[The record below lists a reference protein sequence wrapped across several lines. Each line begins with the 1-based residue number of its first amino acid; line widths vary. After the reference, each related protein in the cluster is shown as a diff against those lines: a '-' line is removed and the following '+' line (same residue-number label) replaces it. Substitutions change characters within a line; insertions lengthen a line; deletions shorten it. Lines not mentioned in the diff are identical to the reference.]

1 MAGLEGLRGKKLH
14 LPDPTA
20 DHGSHEEVDDS
31 GKEGNLGKREEIFG
45 ERATLLGWQ
54 QGETGERNLCRS
66 SQNCFHAPMVHLLF

>member
-31 GKEGNLGKREEIFG
+31 GDSGLFSCIIFVEVKKITQTRHG
-45 ERATLLGWQ
+45 QKMTKFTDLMHSR
-54 QGETGERNLCRS
+54 
-66 SQNCFHAPMVHLLF
+66 CFILSKNSHN

>member
-31 GKEGNLGKREEIFG
+31 GKEGNLGKREASIFFV
-45 ERATLLGWQ
+45 LHMS
-54 QGETGERNLCRS
+54 ETS
-66 SQNCFHAPMVHLLF
+66 II